1 MLLHTKTI
9 VVVPAIYCYAWRKT
23 FDEIPTIDE
32 MNNEYIMPLGWF
44 TEQFFPDRSRLTY
57 IGNHNL
63 YEALKDI
70 DPAKLYDKWRPATL
84 SVAKEAHLT
93 EEYPLNLCEKL
104 CDTIQKAN
112 KNK

>member
-1 MLLHTKTI
+1 MVHRTI
-9 VVVPAIYCYAWRKT
+9 
-23 FDEIPTIDE
+23 
-32 MNNEYIMPLGWF
+32 
-44 TEQFFPDRSRLTY
+44 FPRQ
-57 IGNHNL
+57 IKHNL